1 MSAKN
6 LYFLTNLLKRIF
18 CMETQRQLMR
28 KLKMLWIKQM
38 QLKSLISCQKELTP
52 ELDKQ
57 EANYLEVKNNE
68 LL

>member
-1 MSAKN
+1 
-6 LYFLTNLLKRIF
+6 
-18 CMETQRQLMR
+18 METQRQLMR